1 MARIKLDTVPHLCTY
16 FDPIKWPE
24 QNPMVHPEVYK
35 LNEAQL
41 KLWGEVATKIRK
53 NIIKKS
59 ELYNLYS
66 KKIPEVQIEV
76 VEQSRK
82 SIPHSTKKSNPE
94 GLLESQIK
102 SREKLNAGNT
112 KSFKKRHLKE
122 LPISTQEAIVKM
134 YLEDHVFQSDIAK
147 YYKISTALVGKLVK
161 EAKQNP

>member
-76 VEQSRK
+76 VE
-82 SIPHSTKKSNPE
+82 
-94 GLLESQIK
+94 
-102 SREKLNAGNT
+102 
-112 KSFKKRHLKE
+112 
-122 LPISTQEAIVKM
+122 
-134 YLEDHVFQSDIAK
+134 
-147 YYKISTALVGKLVK
+147 
-161 EAKQNP
+161 